1 MEKTCFSFLYIVIYN
16 HCFELYYELCWN
28 ICANYFPTLC
38 TVHRGAS
45 SHSAPQNPSVPKFTI
60 TTMLSCSCCTYYNLL
75 CTLSSPILPSFASMK
90 LWFYFYLIL
99 SVLFYLLHVILS
111 NFNNM
116 AEWLYVPLLPFFQI
130 HPNPLLPNSF
140 LRLAVQLPHTKFFT
154 CHLQQLFWALRCSLE
169 VVQNVNRCHYTFK
182 TQSLCTV
189 VTEP

>member
-1 MEKTCFSFLYIVIYN
+1 MNSAEIYVQIIFLLSALYIEEHLPIPP
-16 HCFELYYELCWN
+16 LKTLR
-28 ICANYFPTLC
+28 FPNSQSQRC
-38 TVHRGAS
+38 YPVPVVH
-45 SHSAPQNPSVPKFTI
+45 I
-60 TTMLSCSCCTYYNLL
+60 TTCCVLFLLPFCLPLPVWSCGFIF
-75 CTLSSPILPSFASMK
+75 TL
-90 LWFYFYLIL
+90 FYLYFFIFFMSFYLIL
-99 SVLFYLLHVILS
+99 IIWQSDFMS
-111 NFNNM
+111 
-116 AEWLYVPLLPFFQI
+116 PLLPFFQI